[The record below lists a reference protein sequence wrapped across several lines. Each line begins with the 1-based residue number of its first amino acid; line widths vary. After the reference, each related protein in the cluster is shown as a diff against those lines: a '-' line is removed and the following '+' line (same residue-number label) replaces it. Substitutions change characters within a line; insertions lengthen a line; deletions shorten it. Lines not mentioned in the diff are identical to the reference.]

1 MRKSDNTLHFFINGV
16 DVGKRVKTIPSVLY
30 GVVDL
35 FGQAE
40 EVTITGMYNY
50 TTLQSRTSLV
60 LSTNL
65 NLQVDELKNKELKKV
80 HLKRFHLIGHTLE
93 VLPQTLVEHQYQRL
107 LQESTAWEF

>member
-60 LSTNL
+60 LQISIYKLMN
-65 NLQVDELKNKELKKV
+65 
-80 HLKRFHLIGHTLE
+80 
-93 VLPQTLVEHQYQRL
+93 
-107 LQESTAWEF
+107 